1 MMATMKPATGSAHT
15 ASLSAAPLIG
25 AARGSG
31 SGSRV
36 EKAMPVVSSLSRSA
50 AHGRQSSEKWGDVI
64 VDPRCRAC

>member
-25 AARGSG
+25 AARG

-64 VDPRCRAC
+64 VAPRRRAC